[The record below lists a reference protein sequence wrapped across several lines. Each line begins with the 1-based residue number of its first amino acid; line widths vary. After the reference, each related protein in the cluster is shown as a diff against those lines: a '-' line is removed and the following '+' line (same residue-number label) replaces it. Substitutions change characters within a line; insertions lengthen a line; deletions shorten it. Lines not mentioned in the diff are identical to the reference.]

1 MFTLKDLLMGRIK
14 ESQLTDELRL
24 NASKLLEAVNN
35 LFKDSG
41 FTLLKLSSGYRS
53 AAINASVGG
62 AKRSLHMTCRALD
75 IADPHG
81 AIENWVNTQQDNLA
95 ALGLWQEHPDS
106 TPGWVHLD
114 IGVRAAKARP
124 GCLLRQFKP

>member
-24 NASKLLEAVNN
+24 NATKLLEAVNT
-35 LFKDSG
+35 LLKDSG

-62 AKRSLHMTCRALD
+62 AKRSLHMTCCALD
-75 IADPHG
+75 IADPSG
-81 AIENWVNTQQDNLA
+81 TLESWVSTQQDKLA

-114 IGVRAAKARP
+114 IGVRAVKVRP
-124 GCLLRQFKP
+124 GCLPRQFKP